1 MMNDIPY
8 KIKIGVECHIQ
19 INSNSKLF
27 STSPNQYTIKNNNF
41 INEIDL
47 GLPGTL
53 PNVNKYVV
61 NSALLLGHAL
71 NSSINKNSTFV
82 RKHYFYPDLPKGYQ
96 ITQYKKPICT
106 GGTVTVPLKEYN
118 KIIKICRIQIE
129 EDTGKS
135 IHIEKSNFSFL
146 NYNRSGIPLLEVVTD
161 PNMYNKEEVI
171 EFIKYLR
178 SIIISLNISSCNME
192 KGEMRIDLNISISN
206 LNIISEPIEIKNINS
221 IKFLG
226 QAIDYEINRQ
236 SLLLKEGIIQKKE
249 TYFWN
254 SKTKS
259 TKLLRV
265 KEKENDYRYLRDP
278 DLPSLYLSSLY
289 INNIKKYLPNLPYYR
304 IRNLNF
310 SKNTIY
316 YFIKNLFLL
325 NYIESIM
332 KIHNNPHETGNW
344 IINYLIKHLDT
355 NKNNHIKYIPISINN
370 MAIFIKLIDSMI
382 INKNIAKL
390 IFYNMLKNNKTSPI
404 LLKYRYFY
412 KEEYSYNNKIETIVK
427 NILDKYPNE
436 VTRYKNG
443 KLKLIG
449 FFIKEVCQQSNNKY
463 DPKIIKNLIQNNII
477 FH

>member
-1 MMNDIPY
+1 MKDISC
-8 KIKIGVECHIQ
+8 KVKIGVECHIQ

-27 STSPNQYTIKNNNF
+27 STSPNKYSNTNNNF

-53 PNVNKYVV
+53 PSINKYVV
-61 NSALLLGHAL
+61 NSALLLGHTL
-71 NSSINKNSTFV
+71 NSSINTHSTFV

-106 GGTVTVPLKEYN
+106 GGNLAIPVKNYK

-135 IHIEKSNFSFL
+135 IHLKNSSFSFL
-146 NYNRSGIPLLEVVTD
+146 NYNRSGIPLLEIVTE
-161 PNMYNKEEVI
+161 PNMYNKNEVI

-178 SIIISLNISSCNME
+178 SIIMSLNISSCDME
-192 KGEMRIDLNISISN
+192 KGAMRIDLNISVSN
-206 LNIISEPIEIKNINS
+206 SNIISNPIEIKNINS

-226 QAIDYEINRQ
+226 QAVDYEINRQ
-236 SLLLKEGIIQKKE
+236 SILLKKGIIQKKE

-254 SKTKS
+254 SKKKC

-278 DLPSLYLSSLY
+278 DIPSLYLSSSY
-289 INNIKKYLPNLPYYR
+289 INNIKKYLPELPYNR
-304 IRNLNF
+304 IRKLKFNENI
-310 SKNTIY
+310 IY

-325 NYIESIM
+325 NYIESII

-344 IINYLIKHLDT
+344 IINYLTKHLNN
-355 NKNNHIKYIPISINN
+355 NKNDFMKNIPISINN

-390 IFYNMLKNNKTSPI
+390 IFYNMIKNFKNSP
-404 LLKYRYFY
+404 LLIKNTYSI
-412 KEEYSYNNKIETIVK
+412 KKKSYNNEIEIIIK
-427 NILDKYPNE
+427 NILSAYPNE
-436 VTRYKNG
+436 VARYKNG

-449 FFIKEVCQQSNNKY
+449 FFIKEILLISNNKY
-463 DPKIIKNLIQNNII
+463 DPKIIKPLIENII
-477 FH
+477 ASY

>member
-1 MMNDIPY
+1 MKNMPY

-27 STSPNQYTIKNNNF
+27 STSPNKYTTTNNNF

-53 PNVNKYVV
+53 PSINKYVV
-61 NSALLLGHAL
+61 NSALILGHAL
-71 NSSINKNSTFV
+71 NASIHTNSTFV

-106 GGTVTVPLKEYN
+106 GGYVAIPVKDYEKN
-118 KIIKICRIQIE
+118 IKICRIQIE

-135 IHIEKSNFSFL
+135 IHLKNSAFSFL
-146 NYNRSGIPLLEVVTD
+146 NYNRSGIPLLEVVTE
-161 PNMYNKEEVI
+161 PNMYNKYEVI

-178 SIIISLNISSCNME
+178 SIIMSLNISCCDME
-192 KGEMRIDLNISISN
+192 KGEMRIDLNISVSN
-206 LNIISEPIEIKNINS
+206 LNIISNPIEIKNINS

-226 QAIDYEINRQ
+226 QAIDYEIQRQ
-236 SLLLKEGIIQKKE
+236 SILLEKGIIQKKE

-254 SKTKS
+254 SKKKC

-278 DLPSLYLSSLY
+278 DIPSLFLSLSY
-289 INNIKKYLPNLPYYR
+289 INNIKKHLPNLPYNR
-304 IRNLNF
+304 IKKLKFNENI
-310 SKNTIY
+310 IY

-344 IINYLIKHLDT
+344 IINYLTKYLDT
-355 NKNNHIKYIPISINN
+355 KNNSIRNIPISINN
-370 MAIFIKLIDSMI
+370 MAIFIKLIDNMI

-390 IFYNMLKNNKTSPI
+390 IFYKMIKNYKTSPI
-404 LLKYRYFY
+404 LIKYKYII
-412 KEEYSYNNKIETIVK
+412 KEKHSYNDNEIKIIIK
-427 NILDKYPNE
+427 NILSKYSDE
-436 VTRYKNG
+436 VNRYKNG
-443 KLKLIG
+443 KTKLIG
-449 FFIKEVCQQSNNKY
+449 FFIKEVLMISNHKY
-463 DPKIIKNLIQNNII
+463 NPKTIKNLIENII
-477 FH
+477 TSY